1 MITDDVPPPEPPK
14 ATPSPKP
21 PLGNMPWIILALAV
35 VYLAA
40 LIALFVTYVM
50 VAWLRSH
57 LPVTLGQLPIGAV
70 WFGATGAVMSSL
82 YGIFLHNQEWKTSY
96 NYWHY
101 CRPLFG
107 AVTGSIGALIYLVL
121 LHLGSTSS
129 VKVDPLT
136 FYVVAFVLGF
146 ADKSFMQLLQ
156 NVTAVIV
163 KPGNQ
168 SAPNPQTTCPS
179 AAPAA
184 ATCSETDPGSGEP
197 PPAADD
203 PPQTPSSG
211 DAVPG
216 T

>member
-1 MITDDVPPPEPPK
+1 VITDDVPPPEPPK

-57 LPVTLGQLPIGAV
+57 LPVTLGQLPIGVV
-70 WFGATGAVMSSL
+70 WFGATGAVMASL
-82 YGIFLHNQEWKTSY
+82 YGIFVYNQKWDTSY

-121 LHLGSTSS
+121 LHLGSASS
-129 VKVDPLT
+129 VKVAPLT

-146 ADKSFMQLLQ
+146 ADKYFMQLLQ
-156 NVTAVIV
+156 NVAMVTI
-163 KPGNQ
+163 KPGK
-168 SAPNPQTTCPS
+168 
-179 AAPAA
+179 
-184 ATCSETDPGSGEP
+184 
-197 PPAADD
+197 
-203 PPQTPSSG
+203 QTPKT
-211 DAVPG
+211 P
-216 T
+216 